1 MKKSVE
7 AEIFDLFILN
17 AKSLVFSFTWQKQK

>member
-17 AKSLVFSFTWQKQK
+17 PKSLFLHLT